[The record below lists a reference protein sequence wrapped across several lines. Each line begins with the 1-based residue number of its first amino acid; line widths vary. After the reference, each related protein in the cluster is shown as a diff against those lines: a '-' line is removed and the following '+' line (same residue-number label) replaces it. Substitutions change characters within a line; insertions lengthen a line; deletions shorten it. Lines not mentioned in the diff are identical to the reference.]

1 MRRFN
6 PKPKHLACLI
16 AAACAQGAF
25 AQSAV
30 NTEDVNVFGQGQVRQ
45 VQNISRK
52 DLEQEAPGSSPFKA
66 LSKLAGVSFQSS
78 DSFGAYEWSTR
89 LTVRGFGQNY
99 LGFTLDDV
107 PLGDMSYG
115 NMNGLHISR
124 AIASEN
130 IGRVALSQGTG
141 AIDTASTS
149 NLGGTV
155 QFYSLDPANTRT
167 VSAAQS
173 FGTDAARRTH
183 LRYDSGK
190 FDNGTKFALSYTDQ
204 NSEKWKG
211 SGEQRQQQFNAK
223 VVSIFGENRWSA
235 FLNYSDRKEID
246 YQDMSKEMISRLG
259 YKWDNYYPNWQA
271 AINSANHIWSRGET
285 SIDDAYYAGSGL
297 RKDWL
302 MGTTLDAKMADD
314 LRWKTTLYH
323 HKNKGAGLWVTP
335 YTASSVAVPIALRTT
350 EYDIDRSGV
359 LTDLTWTAG
368 IHKVNGGLWYESNTF
383 DQARRFYSLANG
395 PLSMYDFPSGA
406 MATSWDY
413 EFKTTTRVF
422 HLQDTLSLSDKLTA
436 NFGFKSPYVE
446 SKSSTKVGSTFGTIK
461 SEKNF
466 LPQAGVN
473 FKLTETDEL
482 FASAA
487 QNMRAFQAAA
497 TGTSPFA
504 TTAAGFT
511 AINGSLKP
519 ETSVTLEG
527 GWRHRADN
535 LETLLTVY
543 HVDFKDRLLAIQQ
556 GSGIVGNPSVL
567 ANVGKVET
575 NGMEASLSWNPA
587 RNFTWVNSLSLND
600 SKYKNDVTSNNV
612 TYAVS
617 GKQVV
622 DSPKTM
628 VKSELGY
635 DNGSLFGHIGATYLG
650 KRYYTYTND
659 NSVDGY
665 TLWNLA
671 AGYRFGNVGMA
682 KDMTL
687 NFTVNNLL
695 DKKYISS
702 IGTNGFVF
710 NDPTGTNQ
718 TILPGAPRSAYL
730 TLSGKF

>member
-6 PKPKHLACLI
+6 PQPKHLACLI
-16 AAACAQGAF
+16 AAALAQGAF

-30 NTEDVNVFGQGQVRQ
+30 TTEDVKVFGQGQVRQ
-45 VQNISRK
+45 VQNLSRK

-78 DSFGAYEWSTR
+78 DAFGSYEWSTR
-89 LTVRGFGQNY
+89 LTVRGFNQNY
-99 LGFTLDDV
+99 MGFTLDDV

-115 NMNGLHISR
+115 NVNGLHISR

-130 IGRVALSQGTG
+130 IGRVTLSQGTG

-173 FGTDAARRTH
+173 FGSDAARRTH
-183 LRYDSGK
+183 LRFDSGK
-190 FDNGTKFALSYTDQ
+190 FDNGMKFAISYTDQ
-204 NSEKWKG
+204 NSDKWKG

-246 YQDMSKEMISRLG
+246 YQDMSKEMIGRLG

-285 SIDDAYYAGSGL
+285 SIDDAYYAGAGL

-335 YTASSVAVPIALRTT
+335 YTPSSVAVPVSLRTT
-350 EYDIDRSGV
+350 EYDINRSGV

-422 HLQDTLSLSDKLTA
+422 HLQDTLHLSDKLTA
-436 NFGFKSPYVE
+436 NVGFKSPFVE
-446 SKSSTKVGSTFGTIK
+446 SKSTTKVGNNFGTIK

-511 AINGSLKP
+511 AINGTLKP
-519 ETSVTLEG
+519 ETSITMEG

-543 HVDFKDRLLAIQQ
+543 HVEFKDRLLAIQQ
-556 GSGIVGNPSVL
+556 GAGITGNPSVL

-635 DNGSLFGHIGATYLG
+635 DAGPVFGHIGATYLG

-665 TLWNLA
+665 TLWNLG
-671 AGYRFGNVGMA
+671 AGYRFGSVGMA
-682 KDMTL
+682 KDVVL
-687 NFTVNNLL
+687 NFTVNNLF